1 MSLGMETNED
11 RYEVAGM
18 SATPL
23 TESTTQP
30 TRPLAWGIA
39 AGLAAAVAGGVA
51 WALIVKSTDYEV
63 GILAWAIGF
72 VVGTAAV
79 FATRGGTG
87 RRLQLVAVGLALVG
101 ILLGKYLGYALIL
114 QEQAKT
120 FGDEI
125 GLFSSTM
132 VGFFREDLDLVFGLF
147 DLLWVGLAVASAW
160 RITQASEPELPPG
173 PPKLLD

>member
-1 MSLGMETNED
+1 MEANED
-11 RYEVAGM
+11 RYDVAGM

-23 TESTTQP
+23 TESITRT
-30 TRPLAWGIA
+30 TRPLAWGVG
-39 AGLAAAVAGGVA
+39 AGLAAAVVGGVA

-72 VVGTAAV
+72 IVGTAAV

-87 RRLQLVAVGLALVG
+87 RQLQVVAVVLALTG

-114 QEQAKT
+114 QEEAQT
-120 FGDEI
+120 FGEEI

-132 VGFFREDLDLVFGLF
+132 LEFFREDLDLVFGLF

-160 RITQASEPELPPG
+160 RITQVREPELPPG
-173 PPKLLD
+173 PPKLD

>member
-1 MSLGMETNED
+1 METNED

-30 TRPLAWGIA
+30 KRPLAWGVG
-39 AGLAAAVAGGVA
+39 AGLAAAVVGGVA

-72 VVGTAAV
+72 IVGTAAV

-87 RRLQLVAVGLALVG
+87 RQLQVVAVVLALTG

-114 QEQAKT
+114 HEEAQT
-120 FGDEI
+120 FGEEI

-132 VGFFREDLDLVFGLF
+132 LEFFREDLDLVFGLF

-160 RITQASEPELPPG
+160 RITQAREPELPPV